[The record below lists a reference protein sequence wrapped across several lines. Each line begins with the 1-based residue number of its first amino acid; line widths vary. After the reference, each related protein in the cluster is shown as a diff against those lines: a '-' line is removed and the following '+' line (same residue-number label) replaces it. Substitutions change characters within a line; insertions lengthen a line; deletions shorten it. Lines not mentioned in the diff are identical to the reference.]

1 MEGHGKCRKELGV
14 SKQKDNWSLAAA
26 GYGLLEA
33 DTASRLSVLWEWKD
47 RMGSA
52 EKGGGGNRS

>member
-14 SKQKDNWSLAAA
+14 SKQKDNWSLTAA

-33 DTASRLSVLWEWKD
+33 DTASRLSVLWE
-47 RMGSA
+47 
-52 EKGGGGNRS
+52 